1 MCAWQLLFI
10 VERANEESTS
20 LMMRT
25 TASLWSKI
33 DTFQKGLTAMF
44 AQQEDVVFMET
55 YINSTKRKAPVH
67 VY

>member
-10 VERANEESTS
+10 VKKAKEESTL

-25 TASLWSKI
+25 TASVWSKI

-55 YINSTKRKAPVH
+55 YMH
-67 VY
+67 